1 MLEQIHIGFLLYPGV
16 TQLDATGPAQVLSLL
31 TGAKIHMIWKEKG
44 PIETDAQFSINA
56 TTSFDEC
63 PNLNVICIPG
73 GAGQMAIM
81 MDPKVLAFVKRQ
93 GEQADYLTSVC
104 SGSLLLAAAGLL
116 DGYKAGCHWAF
127 RDMLKNFGAEPV
139 AERVVRDR
147 NRFTGGGVTA
157 GIDFG
162 LTLAAEIEG
171 VQKAKEIQLFIEY
184 DPKPP
189 FDAGTP
195 EKAGPEIESIVR
207 EKFAKSLGGAYK

>member
-1 MLEQIHIGFLLYPGV
+1 MTKQIDIGFLLYPGV

-56 TTSFDEC
+56 TTTFDEC

-81 MDPKVLAFVKRQ
+81 MDPKVLA
-93 GEQADYLTSVC
+93 
-104 SGSLLLAAAGLL
+104 
-116 DGYKAGCHWAF
+116 AF
-127 RDMLKNFGAEPV
+127 GDMLKNFGAEHV

-147 NRFTGGGVTA
+147 NRLTGGGVTA

-171 VQKAKEIQLFIEY
+171 VEKAKEIQLYIEY
-184 DPKPP
+184 APNPP

-207 EKFAKSLGGAYK
+207 KKFAESLGGAFT